1 MEHDLSYFEANPEQF
16 EALSDSDR
24 AMLANGYSVEVG
36 EPAEQAG
43 QADAVEETSGAE
55 QPEAPEA
62 PPPVL
67 LARDGKHTIPYDELV
82 SAREQARQYEQLC
95 RDQAAMIEALKT
107 APAAPQEPAA
117 EESPAETLKDL
128 KLQFAE
134 ATILDE
140 DGGKRAEEVW
150 AKIEALQDGKTRSL
164 ITQEFEA
171 RDAQSRAQQ
180 AQELLDATVT
190 KAIEVYPFLDSTKPT
205 ANQAAIA
212 DITRW
217 RDSLVAEGK
226 PMHVALAEAVQKFG
240 PMYAPPP
247 AASAAAQAEAA
258 IASAKSK
265 PPASMSSIPSSA
277 TPPADE
283 LQALSG
289 MSVQSMQDK
298 LMGMPPDKI
307 MELLNKTILV

>member
-1 MEHDLSYFEANPEQF
+1 MEHDLLYFEANPEQF
-16 EALSDSDR
+16 DALSDSDR

-36 EPAEQAG
+36 EASEPAAAVVDEAASAEQ
-43 QADAVEETSGAE
+43 
-55 QPEAPEA
+55 QPEP

-95 RDQAAMIEALKT
+95 RDQAAMIESLKT
-107 APAAPQEPAA
+107 APAASQETAA
-117 EESPAETLKDL
+117 EESPAERLKIL

-140 DGGKRAEEVW
+140 DGGKLAGEIWEQ
-150 AKIEALQDGKTRSL
+150 IEALQDGKTRSL

-171 RDAQSRAQQ
+171 RDAQARAQQ
-180 AQELLDATVT
+180 AQALLDETVEA
-190 KAIEVYPFLDSTKPT
+190 AIEAYPFLDSSKPT
-205 ANQAAIA
+205 ANQSAIS
-212 DITRW
+212 DVTRW

-226 PMHVALAEAVQKFG
+226 PMHVALAAAVQKFG

-247 AASAAAQAEAA
+247 SSSAAAQAEAA
-258 IASAKSK
+258 IAIAKSK

-289 MSVQSMQDK
+289 MSVQAMQDK